1 MANGSHPE
9 IESLRAWASAERIS
23 SGWIL
28 VDQARIDTFA
38 AATEDRYWLHTD
50 PERAD
55 RDSPYRATIA
65 HGFLLLSLT
74 VGNDVEQI
82 TALPGVARVLN
93 YGLNKVRFLT
103 PVVTGSRVRIRSRMD
118 SLVERRPGD
127 WLLSQTKTV
136 DVEGGN
142 GAVMVAEHLALVTFA
157 RRMA

>member
-1 MANGSHPE
+1 MAPGIDAAVG
-9 IESLRAWASAERIS
+9 IERLREWAAAERIG
-23 SGWIL
+23 SGWVV
-28 VDQARIDTFA
+28 VDQTRIDCFA

-50 PERAD
+50 PERAG

-103 PVVTGSRVRIRSRMD
+103 PVTTGSRVRVRSRMD

-127 WLLSQTKTV
+127 WLLSQTRTL
-136 DVEGGN
+136 DVEGAA
-142 GAVMVAEHLALVTFA
+142 GAALVAEHLVLVTFA
-157 RRMA
+157 C